1 MSSHITISKWFGAD
15 RSLTARKLA
24 KMFRMNPEEG
34 TGIMVQLDEGEPW
47 KFQYKISDDQLGD
60 ATAYLRSMGFQ
71 VNSEPVIQELAA
83 PEPAAGKDGVT
94 SSSGALNLEFNG
106 KGGSLFGIMLGNL
119 LLRVITLGIYHFWAV
134 SKVRRYMW
142 SNTSFANDRLTYHGT
157 GGELIRG
164 FIRFMG
170 VVIVIAGLLVLG
182 QMYGGPYLNLPE
194 VDPLVT
200 QNILTYTV
208 SFLFTLGLPALMV
221 GATRYRWSRTSWRGI
236 RFSFRGTRGEA
247 MKIYYKGFFLT
258 VLTLGL
264 YWPFFRMET
273 TRFWREN
280 SKFGDRHFKFSG
292 EGKDIFWRYVLAIP
306 LSVLTLGLYMVW
318 YQAYLKRYYWSHT
331 QLARGTFKFSASGL
345 DLFVLQ
351 IVNLLVLVI
360 TLGLAYPWVMVRNQN
375 FLAKHL
381 TLEGSVQL
389 DRVVQQAKTSGS
401 FGEAALDV
409 YDLPMDIG

>member
-1 MSSHITISKWFGAD
+1 MSSHITLNKWFGAD

-34 TGIMVQLDEGEPW
+34 TGIMVQLAEGDPW

-71 VNSEPVIQELAA
+71 VDSEPVVQELAS
-83 PEPAAGKDGVT
+83 PESADGDDKET
-94 SSSGALNLEFNG
+94 STSGTLNLGFNG

-142 SNTSFANDRLTYHGT
+142 SNTSFANDRLAYHGT
-157 GGELIRG
+157 GGELLKG
-164 FIRFMG
+164 FMRFMG
-170 VVIVIAGLLVLG
+170 IVILIAGSLVLV

-194 VDPLVT
+194 IEPLIM
-200 QNILTYTV
+200 QNALTYTL
-208 SFLFTLGLPALMV
+208 SFLFTLALPALMV
-221 GATRYRWSRTSWRGI
+221 GAMRYRWSRTSWRGI
-236 RFSFRGTRGEA
+236 RFSFRGTRGQA
-247 MKIYYKGFFLT
+247 MKIYYKGFFLA

-264 YWPFFRMET
+264 YWPFFKMET

-280 SKFGDRHFKFSG
+280 SYFGDRQVKFTG
-292 EGKDIFWRYVLAIP
+292 KGKDIFWRYILAIP
-306 LSVLTLGLYMVW
+306 LSVLTLGIYLVW
-318 YQAYLKRYYWSHT
+318 YQAYLKRYMWSHT

-345 DLFVLQ
+345 DLFGLQ
-351 IVNLLVLVI
+351 IVNLLTLVI

-375 FLAKHL
+375 FLTKHL
-381 TLEGSVQL
+381 SLEGNVQL
-389 DRVVQQAKTSGS
+389 DRVVQQAKQSGT